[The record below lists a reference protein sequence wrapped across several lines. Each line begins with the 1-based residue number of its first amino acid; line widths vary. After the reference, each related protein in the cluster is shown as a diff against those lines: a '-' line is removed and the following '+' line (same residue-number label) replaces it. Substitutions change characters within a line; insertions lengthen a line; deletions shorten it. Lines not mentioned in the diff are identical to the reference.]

1 VLEALFDDQALPAV
15 TGAHL
20 SRALDDLLDSAQGV
34 TRTLL
39 GVGVDPAT
47 LPPGGMPVGPGP
59 EMMMA
64 RRRAGVR
71 SYRGSL

>member
-1 VLEALFDDQALPAV
+1 
-15 TGAHL
+15 
-20 SRALDDLLDSAQGV
+20 
-34 TRTLL
+34 
-39 GVGVDPAT
+39 

-64 RRRAGVR
+64 RRRAVAR